1 MKTMNVYWKPVAV
14 ILMLITFSLGE
25 VSAQPAL
32 RNRSRK
38 FIKRTS
44 TVIMAAKKDLQQ
56 GKIYTGDFARAVAH
70 QRYARKLFMNGFYQ
84 KAIYHSHRARM
95 LAFAVI
101 RSNKGV
107 VNREW
112 ELDKD
117 ESRLPANQPGD
128 RELDQELVKDN
139 PSIAF
144 DDRIAVQAELKDID
158 VK

>member
-1 MKTMNVYWKPVAV
+1 MKTIQRNWKPAV
-14 ILMLITFSLGE
+14 IIMMLITLSLGE
-25 VSAQPAL
+25 LSAQPAL
-32 RNRSRK
+32 RNRSRR
-38 FIKRTS
+38 FINRTS
-44 TVIMAAKKDLQQ
+44 VVIMAAKRELQQ
-56 GKIYTGDFARAVAH
+56 GKNYTGDFARALAH

-84 KAIYHSHRARM
+84 RAIYHSHRARM

-107 VNREW
+107 VKREW

-117 ESRLPANQPGD
+117 EASLPSNQPGD
-128 RELDQELVKDN
+128 KELDQELVKDN